1 MTHLQ
6 IISSIYKWNNLIVKK
21 SVEYI
26 LDKTDGFESNLKHP
40 VCPYLSGSQGHLWVL
55 HLAKLRELIQ
65 NGHQLVC

>member
-1 MTHLQ
+1 ML
-6 IISSIYKWNNLIVKK
+6 KK